1 MSVARPSAGNG
12 RPTAGQPDV
21 IEPLIGAVGWFRY
34 GVLALTL
41 VVNALRLEQVR
52 HPLLMGLFCVLMV
65 GATIA
70 AQWVYRSPDRRLVG
84 VLALDLGF
92 TVLLTGLSPLVLG
105 TEVLPVTAFWAT
117 GAPLVIAICRGWLA
131 GAISALLIVV
141 IEFFLAPSADPTAWG
156 TLIALVL
163 AAAGL
168 GWTVDQLRHTTNES
182 AQVHAT
188 AAAMAERQRLARIVH
203 DGVLQVLAMVEREG
217 SQLGPRG
224 ALLARHAHEQE
235 AALRSLI
242 QDKDLTVDSR
252 DPKDMTHRNFSVLL
266 DRHASSTVTVS
277 TPADPL
283 LLVSE
288 RAAELDAAISEAL
301 NNVAKHAGPQARA
314 WVFLENDGDHLMVSI
329 RDNGVGGDP
338 QAFARAMESGRMGMR
353 HSIYGRIAEL
363 GGTATLRTAPG
374 RGVEWEFRIPLDL

>member
-1 MSVARPSAGNG
+1 MTA
-12 RPTAGQPDV
+12 PTSPVPPAETADQHDL
-21 IEPLIGAVGWFRY
+21 IEPVVRAVSWFRY
-34 GVLALTL
+34 GMLALTL
-41 VVNALRLEQVR
+41 LVNAVRFNQVLN
-52 HPLLMGLFCVLMV
+52 PVLMV
-65 GATIA
+65 LFCLLMVAATVA
-70 AQWVYRSPDRRLVG
+70 AHWAYRVPERRLIG
-84 VLALDLGF
+84 VLALDLGMA
-92 TVLLTGLSPLVLG
+92 VLLTGLSPLVLADAA
-105 TEVLPVTAFWAT
+105 LPVTGFWAT
-117 GAPLVIAICRGWLA
+117 GAPLAIAVCRGWLA
-131 GAISALLIVV
+131 GGVSALLLAVL
-141 IEFFLAPSADPTAWG
+141 EFFLAPSAAPIVWG

-168 GWTVDQLRHTTNES
+168 GYTVDQLRHSTTENTR
-182 AQVHAT
+182 VHAT

-217 SQLGPRG
+217 AQLGPRG
-224 ALLARHAHEQE
+224 AMLARHAHEQE

-242 QDKDLTVDSR
+242 QDKDLSVDSR

-266 DRHASSTVTVS
+266 DRHASPTVTVS

-283 LLVSE
+283 LLVSQ
-288 RAAELDAAISEAL
+288 RANELDAAISEAL

-338 QAFARAMESGRMGMR
+338 RAFAQAMESGRMGMR

>member
-1 MSVARPSAGNG
+1 MSQAPPAPVAGHS
-12 RPTAGQPDV
+12 DV
-21 IEPLIGAVGWFRY
+21 IEPLVRAVGWFRY
-34 GVLALTL
+34 CVLALTL
-41 VVNALRLEQVR
+41 LVNALRFGQAQ
-52 HPLLMGLFCVLMV
+52 HPLLLVLFCLLMAA
-65 GATIA
+65 ATVA
-70 AQWVYRSPDRRLVG
+70 AQWAYREPERRLIG

-105 TEVLPVTAFWAT
+105 TGVLPVTAFWAT
-117 GAPLVIAICRGWLA
+117 GAPLAIAICRGWLA
-131 GAISALLIVV
+131 GTISALLLVML
-141 IEFFLAPSADPTAWG
+141 EFFLVPSADPTAWG
-156 TLIALVL
+156 TLLALVL
-163 AAAGL
+163 AVAAL
-168 GWTVDQLRHTTNES
+168 GWTVDQLRHNTNEN

-188 AAAMAERQRLARIVH
+188 AAALAERQRLARIVH

-224 ALLARHAHEQE
+224 AMLARQAHEQE

-242 QDKDLTVDSR
+242 QEKDLSVDSR

-266 DRHASSTVTVS
+266 DRHASPTVTVS

-283 LLVSE
+283 LLVSQ

-329 RDNGVGGDP
+329 RDNGVGGNP
-338 QAFARAMESGRMGMR
+338 QAFAQAMESGRMGMR
-353 HSIYGRIAEL
+353 HSIYGRVAEL